1 MHSIAKLIQLRSD
14 LKISVVWFIC
24 QTVVGNIVNVI
35 TLFKFLDKPIDLSS
49 ILINLFKRSENSFLI
64 VRGKPLGVH
73 KIHQLI
79 EVRSLAI
86 QLVIDFRDLAFIE
99 IDLLDFTG
107 KHHAAGIRT
116 DGRTEYIRPFADRLV
131 LAIGDLNVN
140 DLRALFVRI
149 T

>member
-79 EVRSLAI
+79 EV
-86 QLVIDFRDLAFIE
+86 
-99 IDLLDFTG
+99 
-107 KHHAAGIRT
+107 
-116 DGRTEYIRPFADRLV
+116 
-131 LAIGDLNVN
+131 
-140 DLRALFVRI
+140 
-149 T
+149 

>member
-64 VRGKPLGVH
+64 VRRKPLGVH

-79 EVRSLAI
+79 EVCSFL
-86 QLVIDFRDLAFIE
+86 Q
-99 IDLLDFTG
+99 
-107 KHHAAGIRT
+107 
-116 DGRTEYIRPFADRLV
+116 
-131 LAIGDLNVN
+131 
-140 DLRALFVRI
+140 
-149 T
+149 